1 VDDAWRAGAAAME
14 SALPKDLL
22 ALYALGAVEA
32 ALPLVAQVQWLND
45 HAVGQAQQLR
55 VFALGYALFSL
66 RPVYGSLADALASRY
81 QRGRAVAYVGASLCG
96 ALCHGMLALSGSVT
110 VFAAAYALLCACQA
124 CAETCLG
131 ARLADIV
138 AAGMGAGRAQAQ
150 ATAARW
156 LGTLLAAGA
165 GAILYRCD
173 QTIPSPSVAFLA
185 AAACPL
191 VGSLVAL
198 TAAKQKPLTSERDAP
213 STLPLLVLV
222 QLVCAWVSARGALS
236 PGTWWIS
243 GGVLLVVV
251 VAALLVSRH
260 KTTPLEEPLLA
271 TKPTLTR
278 WGAGPFLVAVA
289 AVPSAAEVLANARYA
304 RFSGKPCV
312 LPLVQALGAAAA
324 MLVCLVCVHRP
335 PASHRAAAGAVV
347 IAAVTTLAQ
356 LPVARSVAAAMIG
369 NAVDGADGAFLGVAA
384 TTMALRAAAGSDRR
398 GAVYGAYLAAYDAGG
413 AASGWLAVALA
424 TACRTESSDPASV
437 RRYLYV
443 AAAAALLPLVFLPLA
458 PGPPP
463 AIKDFESSESSDDEV
478 SVVL

>member
-1 VDDAWRAGAAAME
+1 MDDACRAGAAAMVGG
-14 SALPKDLL
+14 ALPKDLL
-22 ALYALGAVEA
+22 ALYALGALEA

-55 VFALGYALFSL
+55 VFALGYAFFSL
-66 RPVYGSLADALASRY
+66 RPVYGTLADALASRY
-81 QRGRAVAYVGASLCG
+81 ERGRAVAYVGASVAG
-96 ALCHGMLALSGSVT
+96 ACCHGMLALSGSVT
-110 VFAAAYALLCACQA
+110 VFAVCYALLCACQA

-198 TAAKQKPLTSERDAP
+198 TAAKQTLTTERDAS
-213 STLPLLVLV
+213 STMPLLVLV

-243 GGVLLVVV
+243 GGALLVVV
-251 VAALLVSRH
+251 IAALLVSRR
-260 KTTPLEEPLLA
+260 KPTALDEPLLA
-271 TKPTLTR
+271 ENFPINR

-289 AVPSAAEVLANARYA
+289 AVPSAAEVVANARYA
-304 RFSGKPCV
+304 RFSGRPCV
-312 LPLVQALGAAAA
+312 LPLVQALGALAA
-324 MLVCLVCVHRP
+324 MLVCLVCVRRP
-335 PASHRAAAGAVV
+335 PASRRAAAGAVV
-347 IAAVTTLAQ
+347 VGALTGLAQ
-356 LPVARSVAAAMIG
+356 LPVMRSVAAAMIG
-369 NAVDGADGAFLGVAA
+369 NAVDGAGAAFLGVAA
-384 TTMALRAAAGSDRR
+384 TTMALRAAAGLDRR

-424 TACRTESSDPASV
+424 TTCRTEAGDPASV

-443 AAAAALLPLVFLPLA
+443 AAAAALVPLVFLPLA
-458 PGPPP
+458 PGPAPP
-463 AIKDFESSESSDDEV
+463 PSESEAVSSDDEV